1 MGESSHKP
9 ARSKAIPAPA
19 AALMAWLV
27 PGLGHWLLGERARG
41 AVFFVVICVTFWAGV
56 AVGGV
61 RSTVTPKE
69 NGAWIAAQLCAG
81 PQAVAAM
88 YLGKRDQSTHGN
100 LHKAP
105 WPASNISVVYA
116 GIAGLLNLLVI
127 IDTLSRC
134 EAAQVQAV
142 SRGPP
147 GKGGR

>member
-1 MGESSHKP
+1 MSEASQRVNR
-9 ARSKAIPAPA
+9 AKAIPAPMA
-19 AALMAWLV
+19 AVMAWLV

-41 AVFFVVICVTFWAGV
+41 AIFFVVICVTFWAGV

-69 NGAWIAAQLCAG
+69 NGAWVAAQLCAG
-81 PQAVAAM
+81 PQAAVAM
-88 YLGKRDQSTHGN
+88 YLGQRDQSQNGN
-100 LHKAP
+100 RHKAP

-134 EAAQVQAV
+134 ESTQVQAV

-147 GKGGR
+147 GKGAR